1 MKKRDDESDQE
12 PNGGLRTRARTIAD
26 VAKVANV
33 SLGTVSNV
41 LNGTRTVSRD
51 RYDRVMLAIEQLGYK
66 PNVLAQHLRRARNS
80 VVGICVPHVANTY
93 FMQLVDTLEKLSLK
107 DGWDTIHVYAR
118 RDADHLKEK
127 VDWLIKFQINGLIML
142 PSIDAHD
149 TLDAIARSG
158 VPTVIMD
165 RPVDDPRFDQVVTD
179 AAGAME
185 EIIAGLAARGHR
197 SILFI
202 TASKEFLVTKLRT
215 GGLTRALAEFPEMQA
230 KVIEIEPSEEGLV
243 RQFASEFVS
252 NTPPTALV
260 VGSGQIAAR
269 SFRALRRLD
278 TLIEQ
283 WPALVS
289 FDQPEW
295 ADLSDPPIS
304 IVRPPAEAIAA
315 KAWQLLTDRMQGFDG
330 PPRHFLLSGDVEL
343 SAARFIGKERP
354 NEPQQRRGRITPKG

>member
-1 MKKRDDESDQE
+1 MSVKKADSSQE
-12 PNGGLRTRARTIAD
+12 QSGRPKGLTIAD
-26 VAKVANV
+26 VAKAANV

-51 RYDRVMLAIEQLGYK
+51 RHDRVMHAIEQLGYK
-66 PNVLAQHLRRARNS
+66 PNVLAQQLRRSRNS

-93 FMQLVDTLEKLSLK
+93 FMQLVDGLEKLSLA

-118 RDADHLKEK
+118 RDVDHLKEK
-127 VDWLIKFQINGLIML
+127 VDWLIKFKINGLIML

-149 TLDAIARSG
+149 MLEMIARSG
-158 VPTVIMD
+158 VPTVIID

-202 TASKEFLVTKLRT
+202 TASKEFLVTKLRS
-215 GGLTRALAEFPEMQA
+215 GGLTRALVKFPEMKA
-230 KVIEIEPSEEGLV
+230 KVIEIEPSEEGLA
-243 RQFASEFVS
+243 RQLASEFVS
-252 NTPPTALV
+252 ANPPTALV

-269 SFRALRRLD
+269 SFRALRRLE

-304 IVRPPAEAIAA
+304 IVRPPGEAIAA

-343 SAARFIGKERP
+343 SAAHFIDRERP
-354 NEPQQRRGRITPKG
+354 ADRTTEPQGRSSPKG